1 MKKISVL
8 ILTYNEELH
17 IARCIESLQ
26 NIAEE
31 IFIVDSFSTDKTV
44 EIAES
49 LGSKV
54 YQNKWVN
61 YATQFQWG
69 LDNCPIETEWVM
81 RMDADEY
88 LEPKLIDALLKK
100 LPTIQQEI
108 TGIYL
113 KRKVYFMGKW
123 MRWGGSYPQIL
134 LRIWRYGY
142 GRIEQRWMDEHI
154 VLKEGKTILI
164 DDGDIVDDNQNS
176 ITWWINKHNNY
187 ATREMIDLMNIKY
200 RFIPMDESLE
210 KFNDP
215 QAGRKRIIKN
225 KIYSKLPLGLRSTL
239 YFFYRYFFKLGLLD
253 GFEGFIWHFMQGWW
267 YRLLVD
273 VKCYEFEKK
282 LKKYNENIKELLANE
297 YSIKLKE

>member
-1 MKKISVL
+1 MQDISVI
-8 ILTYNEELH
+8 ILTYNEEKH
-17 IARCIESLQ
+17 IRRCIESLKP
-26 NIAEE
+26 IAKD
-31 IFIVDSFSTDKTV
+31 IFIVDSYSTDKTV

-49 LGSKV
+49 LGAKV

>member
-49 LGSKV
+49 LGAKV